1 MNYLKFHRLSKGLR
15 MKEMAEKAGIS
26 VSKYQQIENG
36 EQTATSEVA
45 NKIAEILAV
54 SPNHIF
60 FASKFTI
67 REMEGGV
74 TNG

>member
-1 MNYLKFHRLSKGLR
+1 MNYLKFYRLNKGFS
-15 MKEMAEKAGIS
+15 MKEIAEKAGIS
-26 VSKYQQIENG
+26 TSKYQQIEQG
-36 EQTATSEVA
+36 EQTASCEVA
-45 NKIAEILAV
+45 TKIAQILEV

-74 TNG
+74 LNG